1 MAFKLNFLR
10 MEIYRG
16 KDYSKK
22 ENMKGNGF
30 LILKMEAS
38 KINIHSI
45 MEINSDQKIF
55 FQQKKTFNKQNF
67 YINTFFE

>member
-10 MEIYRG
+10 MEIFRG

-30 LILKMEAS
+30 LIFKMDAS

-45 MEINSDQKIF
+45 MEINSDQEIF
-55 FQQKKTFNKQNF
+55 F
-67 YINTFFE
+67 

>member
-10 MEIYRG
+10 MEIFRG

-30 LILKMEAS
+30 LIFKMDAS

-45 MEINSDQKIF
+45 MEINSDKKIF
-55 FQQKKTFNKQNF
+55 FQQKKKHFLNRIF
-67 YINTFFE
+67 I

>member
-10 MEIYRG
+10 MKIYRG

-30 LILKMEAS
+30 LILKMEVCNYS
-38 KINIHSI
+38 QVKIHK
-45 MEINSDQKIF
+45 EYFDQTFLLSF
-55 FQQKKTFNKQNF
+55 FS
-67 YINTFFE
+67 YFFEDH

>member
-30 LILKMEAS
+30 LILKMDAL

-45 MEINSDQKIF
+45 MEINSDKNF
-55 FQQKKTFNKQNF
+55 LLAKKKHVLN
-67 YINTFFE
+67 

>member
-1 MAFKLNFLR
+1 MTFKLNFLR

-30 LILKMEAS
+30 LILKMDAS

-45 MEINSDQKIF
+45 MEINSDQKISLS
-55 FQQKKTFNKQNF
+55 KKKN
-67 YINTFFE
+67 IS

>member
-1 MAFKLNFLR
+1 

-30 LILKMEAS
+30 LILKMDAS

-45 MEINSDQKIF
+45 MEINSDQKISLS
-55 FQQKKTFNKQNF
+55 KKKN
-67 YINTFFE
+67 IS

>member
-30 LILKMEAS
+30 LILKMDPS

-45 MEINSDQKIF
+45 MEINSDQKISF
-55 FQQKKTFNKQNF
+55 SKKKHFLNLF
-67 YINTFFE
+67 V